1 MTKPQLIILYGPP
14 GSGKGTQAKIL
25 EQELGYT
32 FLDFGQCFR
41 DFARVNYELTNPDKK
56 RAIRVNELLISGKP
70 ILTEDF
76 FYILKDKIEFN
87 IRNNINFIIDKP
99 GSLIEEAKW
108 FNMIIKKN
116 KIQTI
121 FIHLELNNA
130 EALDRITHRWYLPS
144 NPTPFPSEE
153 EALNNA
159 INNEEPYQRKE
170 DQSDTISAQRIINMY
185 SQHETII
192 NEYKKNGI
200 IVHNINADQSIEGVK
215 KDIQKLLQ

>member
-25 EQELGYT
+25 ELELGYI

-41 DFARVNYELTNPDKK
+41 DFAGVNYELTNPDKK

-76 FYILKDKIEFN
+76 FYILKDKIEYN
-87 IRNNINFIIDKP
+87 IRNNVNFIIDKP

-108 FNMIIKKN
+108 FCMIIKKN
-116 KIQTI
+116 NIQTI
-121 FIHLELNNA
+121 FIHLELSNT

-144 NPTPFPSEE
+144 NPTPFPSKE

-159 INNEEPYQRKE
+159 IKNEKPYQRKE
-170 DQSDTISAQRIINMY
+170 DQSDIISAQRIVNMY

-192 NEYKKNGI
+192 NEYIKNGI
-200 IVHNINADQSIEGVK
+200 IVHNINADQSIEEVK

>member
-76 FYILKDKIEFN
+76 FYILKDKIEYN

-116 KIQTI
+116 NIQTI

-130 EALDRITHRWYLPS
+130 DALDRITHRWYLPS
-144 NPTPFPSEE
+144 NPTPFPSKE

-200 IVHNINADQSIEGVK
+200 MVHNINADQSIEGVK

>member
-1 MTKPQLIILYGPP
+1 MIKPQLIILYGPP

-41 DFARVNYELTNPDKK
+41 DFAKVNYELTNPDKK
-56 RAIRVNELLISGKP
+56 RAIRVNELLVSGKP

-76 FYILKDKIEFN
+76 FYILKDKIEYN
-87 IRNNINFIIDKP
+87 IRNNIKFIIDKP

-116 KIQTI
+116 KIETL
-121 FIHLELNNA
+121 FIHLTLDNA

-144 NPTPFPSEE
+144 NPTPYPSKED
-153 EALNNA
+153 AIKNA

-170 DQSDTISAQRIINMY
+170 DQSDTISSQRIINMY
-185 SQHETII
+185 SQHEVII

-200 IVHNINADQSIEGVK
+200 PIHNINADQSIENVK
-215 KDIQKLLQ
+215 KDIQNLLK

>member
-1 MTKPQLIILYGPP
+1 MIKPQLIILYGPP

-41 DFARVNYELTNPDKK
+41 DFAAINYELTNPDKK

-76 FYILKDKIEFN
+76 FYILKDKIEYN

-116 KIQTI
+116 KIKTL
-121 FIHLELNNA
+121 FIHLTLDNA
-130 EALDRITHRWYLPS
+130 HALDRITHRWYLPS
-144 NPTPFPSEE
+144 NPTPFPSQA
-153 EALNNA
+153 EAIKAA
-159 INNEEPYQRKE
+159 INNETPYQRKE
-170 DQSDTISAQRIINMY
+170 DQSNTISAQRITNMY
-185 SQHETII
+185 SQHEVII
-192 NEYKKNGI
+192 NEYKKNNI
-200 IVHNINADQSIEGVK
+200 PVHNINAGGTIEEVKQSIA
-215 KDIQKLLQ
+215 QLLS

>member
-1 MTKPQLIILYGPP
+1 MLKPQLIILYGPP

-41 DFARVNYELTNPDKK
+41 DFAAINYDLSNPDKK

-76 FYILKDKIEFN
+76 FYILKDKIEYN

-116 KIQTI
+116 KIDTL
-121 FIHLELNNA
+121 FIHLKLNNA
-130 EALDRITHRWYLPS
+130 HALDRITHRWYLPS
-144 NPTPFPSEE
+144 NPTPFPSQE
-153 EALNNA
+153 EAIKSA
-159 INNEEPYQRKE
+159 IKNEIPYQRTE
-170 DQSDTISAQRIINMY
+170 DQSNTISAQRITNMY
-185 SQHETII
+185 SQHEVII
-192 NEYKKNGI
+192 NEYKKNNI
-200 IVHNINADQSIEGVK
+200 PVHDVNADGSINEVK
-215 KDIQKLLQ
+215 LRIHNLLK

>member
-41 DFARVNYELTNPDKK
+41 DFAKVQYELTNPDKK
-56 RAIRVNELLISGKP
+56 RAIRINELLISGKP

-76 FYILKDKIEFN
+76 FYILKDKIEYN

-116 KIQTI
+116 NIQTI

-144 NPTPFPSEE
+144 NPTPFPSKE
-153 EALNNA
+153 EALNKA

-170 DQSDTISAQRIINMY
+170 DQSDTISAQRIVNMY

-200 IVHNINADQSIEGVK
+200 MVHNINADQSIDNVK